1 MKDVLP
7 PDDHRTIRSISVPP
21 NRRHIAHAQETQR
34 PRRTRRDEEDEFM
47 NPKRKGGSRF
57 IWIVA
62 IIVLAVL
69 GTVGASIIFKKATV
83 VVTPKSQNVTLP
95 SVLTAYADAP
105 LGELQFQTVT
115 TTNVGEKTVPASGET
130 NVEKRA
136 TGTITILNEYSTA
149 TQRLIKNTRFEAP
162 DGKIYR
168 LDQSV
173 VVPGGTKK
181 ASGGFTAG
189 SIDAAVSAD
198 SPGDT
203 YNRGLDSYTISGFKG
218 DPRYTK
224 IYAKGKTPIAG
235 GFVGTQK
242 IVAPADLSAAKSAIE
257 NDLAVNLSTALGA
270 ATPPGY
276 VIVPQSTYITYDEL
290 PQAGNATAAVISM
303 RGTAVAAMVRE
314 ADLAS
319 AIAKVSGVEGYA
331 GEALRFAD
339 LKKVTMTAKAT
350 ATPGL
355 KSLAISLSGSTL
367 LIWEVDGD
375 AIKKALVGT
384 RTSDLLSI
392 LTRFKPA
399 VSDAKASMRPFW
411 ESSFPTDPTT
421 IEVTVKDPS

>member
-21 NRRHIAHAQETQR
+21 NRRHMAHTAAEPR

-57 IWIVA
+57 IWVVA
-62 IIVLAVL
+62 IVVLAVL

-83 VVTPKSQNVTLP
+83 SVTPKSQDVTLP
-95 SVLTAYADAP
+95 PLLTAYADAP

-115 TTNVGEKTVPASGET
+115 TTNVGDKTVPASGET

-136 TGTITILNEYSTA
+136 TGTITIINEYSTA

-168 LDQSV
+168 LDQSI
-173 VVPGGTKK
+173 VVPGGVKK
-181 ASGGFTAG
+181 SGGDLAPG

-203 YNRGLDSYTISGFKG
+203 YNRGIDTYTIAGFKG

-224 IYAKGKTPIAG
+224 IYAKGKTPMTG

-257 NDLAVNLSTALGA
+257 NDLASNLSSALNA
-270 ATPPGY
+270 SAPPGY
-276 VIVPQSTYITYDEL
+276 ILVPQSTYITYEDL
-290 PQAGNATAAVISM
+290 PQTGDTNAAVISL

-319 AIAKVSGVEGYA
+319 AIAKVSGVEGYT
-331 GEALRFAD
+331 GEALRFSD
-339 LKKVTMTAKAT
+339 SKKVSMTAKAT

-355 KSLAISLSGSTL
+355 KSLPIALSGSTT
-367 LIWEVDGD
+367 LIWQIDAE
-375 AIKKALVGT
+375 AIKKALVGSK
-384 RTSDLLSI
+384 TSDLLSI
-392 LTRFKPA
+392 LNRFKPG

-411 ESSFPTDPTT
+411 ESSFPEDPNI